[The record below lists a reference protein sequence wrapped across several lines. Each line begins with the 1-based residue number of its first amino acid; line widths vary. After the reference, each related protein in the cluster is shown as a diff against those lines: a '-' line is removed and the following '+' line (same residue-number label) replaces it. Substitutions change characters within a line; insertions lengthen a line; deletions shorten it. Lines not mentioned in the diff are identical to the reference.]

1 MTMSEPDYKSIVLNM
16 RAKSLAYYHENKTKN
31 MMNNRNEKQRVFYN
45 DQKEYYKIY
54 NKYRRAKK
62 LEKMDEF
69 IDKHPKEYNMLI
81 TSGRVRA
88 LKGAALVEVV
98 GSHSEKMEE

>member
-1 MTMSEPDYKSIVLNM
+1 MTNDYYRLYYKINKEKYKIQNNM
-16 RAKSLAYYHENKTKN
+16 YYQLHKDERQQYAIEN
-31 MMNNRNEKQRVFYN
+31 REKIA
-45 DQKEYYKIY
+45 EYYKIY

-81 TSGRVRA
+81 TSGRVWA
-88 LKGAALVEVV
+88 LKAAALVEIV

>member
-1 MTMSEPDYKSIVLNM
+1 
-16 RAKSLAYYHENKTKN
+16 
-31 MMNNRNEKQRVFYN
+31 MNNRNEKQRVFYN

-81 TSGRVRA
+81 TTGRVRA
-88 LKGAALVEVV
+88 LQGAVVVEVV